1 MQLKLC
7 GPWERWSRLTDVPE
21 SWDNRGRGG
30 CDIVEERG
38 CVLVRAYTGPRTL
51 SAGQR
56 LDFHFRLL
64 ITPFKPIDPRHWSW
78 RVGAIGTGANIL
90 HLHHASPPWNP
101 YINYPFLTAD
111 RIAEL
116 LKTLR
121 SIPPRPVQM
130 GELTY
135 PAEGNID
142 LRRGAVHIW
151 VRVGFDPQVRLPPM
165 LRRYRARFNQ
175 RLFYLSFP
183 NGDEVGFYWNIDDRG
198 MRVYIRKGPARLN
211 RFPVV
216 VGSRQSDWRRGE
228 RHVVTLSWGE
238 RLEIFVDGRRVAVR
252 NYRGLLDTPLRG
264 ARLCI
269 GGGSASMPSR
279 SSMCLL
285 RAEAS
290 RNPFPIIIRSCSILF
305 RR

>member
-1 MQLKLC
+1 M
-7 GPWERWSRLTDVPE
+7 
-21 SWDNRGRGG
+21 
-30 CDIVEERG
+30 
-38 CVLVRAYTGPRTL
+38 
-51 SAGQR
+51 
-56 LDFHFRLL
+56 
-64 ITPFKPIDPRHWSW
+64 
-78 RVGAIGTGANIL
+78 
-90 HLHHASPPWNP
+90 
-101 YINYPFLTAD
+101 
-111 RIAEL
+111 
-116 LKTLR
+116 
-121 SIPPRPVQM
+121 
-130 GELTY
+130 
-135 PAEGNID
+135 
-142 LRRGAVHIW
+142 
-151 VRVGFDPQVRLPPM
+151 
-165 LRRYRARFNQ
+165 RFNQ

-198 MRVYIRKGPARLN
+198 MRVYIRKGPAHLN